1 MNTLERVSTREA
13 VERASARRRRRERA
27 QRWVRFALIVAAV
40 LVVDQALKAI
50 VRGTMDEGDSIHV
63 FPGLEIVR
71 ITNEG
76 IAFGLFPGRQSV
88 VAVLTVVALCGIAL
102 ALAGLGRRN
111 GLVVTGGALL
121 MGGSLGNL
129 TDRLAQGGVTDFID
143 PAAWPAFNAAD
154 VAIVAGAVIVVI
166 GLTRPAQDGGR
177 DVG

>member
-1 MNTLERVSTREA
+1 MSTLERVSTREA

-27 QRWVRFALIVAAV
+27 RRWLRFGLIVACV
-40 LVVDQALKAI
+40 LIVDQALKAI
-50 VRGTMDEGDSIHV
+50 VRATMVEGDSIHV
-63 FPGLEIVR
+63 FPGLDIVR

-88 VAVLTVVALCGIAL
+88 VAVLTVVALCGIAI

-111 GLVVTGGALL
+111 ALVVTGGALL

-129 TDRLAQGGVTDFID
+129 TDRLAHGGVTDFID

-154 VAIVAGAVIVVI
+154 VAIIAGAVIVVL
-166 GLTRPAQDGGR
+166 GLTQPAPEGGR
-177 DVG
+177 DAG